1 MAQTKIDIEVELTGL
16 QKVDKAVKDVEGG
29 LEGVGETGAKL
40 AQAMG
45 ASNEQLGEGLENLAG
60 SVGETREAFT
70 QLGGSLKN
78 LGTTGMSGI
87 LSLIGPLGMLV
98 SAGILVYETFR
109 QISGA
114 AQEAENAQ
122 EAMAAAASDLQSRF
136 EALAEKGVIMAAEE
150 VDKFSMAV
158 LESQFRKEQ
167 IQKVQEKYAKSF
179 ERIRI
184 ALKNVRKATKELKET
199 EEIFGKEN
207 DRTRKKVVQLE
218 DAQRDLA
225 YQRKIAK
232 IQVHE
237 LNGELHD
244 YLKIIEKVSEQE
256 QKVEKRS
263 TESLKADAKKLAAL
277 QAEATALVERM
288 ENKGDEIA
296 QAQTEYDQKVKG
308 LKLEEELEDATH
320 SQTVAILKRIQAL
333 GDLNSV
339 EVETM
344 KLQQRQIEITK
355 KEEAEAKKAQAERR
369 RRYKERLRQRE
380 QLLKKD
386 LVLTS
391 QIRQVEIKSLFEGN
405 EQALEL
411 EKERHRATLELTK
424 EGSKE
429 RELEEK
435 RFQLSISKIKDR
447 ETQEEEQRRL
457 ERLQRLQEENEK
469 EINLRYDLARRLFE
483 IEQETPGFGTDMETL
498 TFESE
503 QRLKILELEFQREV
517 NIARMKGEEI
527 TDIQKRFAVERLAI
541 TKESTKDQAALL
553 SEYFA
558 EYSEGFAQAGFS
570 AILFGESFQEST
582 AQILKALAQQAVSQA
597 VMQTAKGFGL
607 LATKDFTGS
616 AAAFKSAALYAT
628 AASVAGLASNAL
640 GGGGGGA
647 SQAGASPT
655 GQPSVA
661 PTPEREEVTTDSMV
675 FNINFGGAVVYDT
688 KKAAEQAFADRLV
701 SIMNTPRRGA
711 VQFQRR

>member
-1 MAQTKIDIEVELTGL
+1 MAQTQVEIEVELSGTG
-16 QKVDKAVKDVEGG
+16 KVEKGIKEIEGG
-29 LEGVGETGAKL
+29 LEGIGETGSRL
-40 AQAMG
+40 VEAMG
-45 ASNEQLGEGLENLAG
+45 TTNEKLGEGLENVSG
-60 SVGETREAFT
+60 TVGEVREAFGA
-70 QLGGSLKN
+70 LGESITVIGQ
-78 LGTTGMSGI
+78 TGARGFM
-87 LSLIGPLGMLV
+87 SLIGPLGMIV
-98 SAGILVYETFR
+98 GAGIAVYETFR
-109 QISGA
+109 QITGA
-114 AQEAENAQ
+114 AQEAE
-122 EAMAAAASDLQSRF
+122 EAEQAMNAASADLQSKL
-136 EALAEKGVIMAAEE
+136 EALAEKGVIPT
-150 VDKFSMAV
+150 
-158 LESQFRKEQ
+158 
-167 IQKVQEKYAKSF
+167 
-179 ERIRI
+179 
-184 ALKNVRKATKELKET
+184 TKELERFSLAVIESQLAKES
-199 EEIFGKEN
+199 FEN
-207 DRTRKKVVQLE
+207 AMNKYRKQFDKITQAKKAAADASRSEAEAEKIGGAVYVQTVLKRQK
-218 DAQRDLA
+218 ALRDLNSA
-225 YQRKIAK
+225 RQGAK
-232 IQVHE
+232 
-237 LNGELHD
+237 
-244 YLKIIEKVSEQE
+244 KIIHEVREEQKKALDELLAAGEQE
-256 QKVEKRS
+256 QELEKRS
-263 TESLKADAKKLAAL
+263 TDNLKVEAKKLANLQKEAAL
-277 QAEATALVERM
+277 IREKIA
-288 ENKGDEIA
+288 NKGDEIA
-296 QAQTEYDQKVKG
+296 QAESEFQQKTKL
-308 LKLEEELEDATH
+308 LKLEEELEDANH
-320 SQTVAILKRIQAL
+320 EQTVAILARIRAS
-333 GDLNSV
+333 GELNAIQI
-339 EVETM
+339 ETM
-344 KLQQRQIEITK
+344 KLRQRQIEIVK

-435 RFQLSISKIKDR
+435 RFQLAISKIKDR

-483 IEQETPGFGTDMETL
+483 IEQETPGFGTDMEAL

-503 QRLKILELEFQREV
+503 QRLKILELEFQREI
-517 NIARMKGEEI
+517 NLARMKGEEI

-541 TKESTKDQAALL
+541 TQESTKEQAALL

-570 AILFGESFQEST
+570 ALLFGESFQEST

-628 AASVAGLASNAL
+628 AASVAGLASTAL

-711 VQFQRR
+711 VQFNRR

>member
-1 MAQTKIDIEVELTGL
+1 MAQTQVEIEVELSGTG
-16 QKVDKAVKDVEGG
+16 KVEKGIKEIEGG
-29 LEGVGETGAKL
+29 LEGIGETGSRL
-40 AQAMG
+40 VEAMG
-45 ASNEQLGEGLENLAG
+45 TTNEKLGEGLENVSG
-60 SVGETREAFT
+60 TVGEVREAFGA
-70 QLGGSLKN
+70 LGESITVIGQ
-78 LGTTGMSGI
+78 TGARGFM
-87 LSLIGPLGMLV
+87 SLIGPLGMIV
-98 SAGILVYETFR
+98 GAGIAVYETFR
-109 QISGA
+109 QITGA
-114 AQEAENAQ
+114 AQEAE
-122 EAMAAAASDLQSRF
+122 EAEQAMNAASADLQSKL
-136 EALAEKGVIMAAEE
+136 EALAEKGVIPT
-150 VDKFSMAV
+150 
-158 LESQFRKEQ
+158 
-167 IQKVQEKYAKSF
+167 
-179 ERIRI
+179 
-184 ALKNVRKATKELKET
+184 TKELERFSLAVIESQLAKES
-199 EEIFGKEN
+199 FEN
-207 DRTRKKVVQLE
+207 AMNKYRKQFDKITQAKKAAADASRSEAEAEKIGGAVYVQTVLKRQK
-218 DAQRDLA
+218 ALRDLNSA
-225 YQRKIAK
+225 RQGAK
-232 IQVHE
+232 
-237 LNGELHD
+237 
-244 YLKIIEKVSEQE
+244 KIIHEVREEQKKALDELLAAGEQE
-256 QKVEKRS
+256 QELEKRS
-263 TESLKADAKKLAAL
+263 TDNLKVEAKKLANLQKEAAL
-277 QAEATALVERM
+277 IREKIA
-288 ENKGDEIA
+288 NKGDEIA
-296 QAQTEYDQKVKG
+296 QAESEFQQKTKL
-308 LKLEEELEDATH
+308 LKLEEELEDANH
-320 SQTVAILKRIQAL
+320 EQTVAILARIRAS
-333 GDLNSV
+333 GELNAIQI
-339 EVETM
+339 ETM
-344 KLQQRQIEITK
+344 KLRQRQIEIVK

-435 RFQLSISKIKDR
+435 RFQLAISKIKDR

-483 IEQETPGFGTDMETL
+483 IEQETPGFGTDMEAL

-503 QRLKILELEFQREV
+503 QRLKILELEFQREI
-517 NIARMKGEEI
+517 NLARMKGEEI

-541 TKESTKDQAALL
+541 TQESTRDQAALL

-558 EYSEGFAQAGFS
+558 EYSEGFAQAGFN
-570 AILFGESFQEST
+570 ALFFGESFQEAT

-597 VMQTAKGFGL
+597 VMKTAEGFGL
-607 LATKDFTGS
+607 LALGQPG
-616 AAAFKSAALYAT
+616 AALAFKSAALFAT

-711 VQFQRR
+711 VQFNRR

>member
-1 MAQTKIDIEVELTGL
+1 LI
-16 QKVDKAVKDVEGG
+16 
-29 LEGVGETGAKL
+29 
-40 AQAMG
+40 
-45 ASNEQLGEGLENLAG
+45 
-60 SVGETREAFT
+60 RE
-70 QLGGSLKN
+70 
-78 LGTTGMSGI
+78 
-87 LSLIGPLGMLV
+87 
-98 SAGILVYETFR
+98 
-109 QISGA
+109 
-114 AQEAENAQ
+114 
-122 EAMAAAASDLQSRF
+122 
-136 EALAEKGVIMAAEE
+136 
-150 VDKFSMAV
+150 
-158 LESQFRKEQ
+158 
-167 IQKVQEKYAKSF
+167 
-179 ERIRI
+179 
-184 ALKNVRKATKELKET
+184 
-199 EEIFGKEN
+199 
-207 DRTRKKVVQLE
+207 
-218 DAQRDLA
+218 
-225 YQRKIAK
+225 KIA
-232 IQVHE
+232 
-237 LNGELHD
+237 
-244 YLKIIEKVSEQE
+244 
-256 QKVEKRS
+256 
-263 TESLKADAKKLAAL
+263 
-277 QAEATALVERM
+277 
-288 ENKGDEIA
+288 NKGDEIA
-296 QAQTEYDQKVKG
+296 QAESEFQQKTKL
-308 LKLEEELEDATH
+308 LKLEEELEDANH
-320 SQTVAILKRIQAL
+320 EQTVAILARIRAS
-333 GDLNSV
+333 GELNAIQI
-339 EVETM
+339 ETM
-344 KLQQRQIEITK
+344 KLRQRQIEIVK
-355 KEEAEAKKAQAERR
+355 KEEAEAKKAQEERR

-435 RFQLSISKIKDR
+435 RFQLAISKIKDR

-503 QRLKILELEFQREV
+503 QRLKILELEFQREI
-517 NIARMKGEEI
+517 NLARMKGEEI

-541 TKESTKDQAALL
+541 TKESTKEQAALL

-570 AILFGESFQEST
+570 ALLFGESFQEST

-628 AASVAGLASNAL
+628 AASVAGLASTAL

-711 VQFQRR
+711 VQFNRR

>member
-1 MAQTKIDIEVELTGL
+1 MAQTQVEIEVELSGT
-16 QKVDKAVKDVEGG
+16 QKVEKGIKQIEGG
-29 LEGVGETGAKL
+29 LEGIGETGSRL
-40 AQAMG
+40 VQAMG
-45 ASNEQLGEGLENLAG
+45 TTNEKLGEGLENVSG
-60 SVGETREAFT
+60 TVGEVREAFS
-70 QLGGSLKN
+70 SLKDSVQL
-78 LGTTGMSGI
+78 LGQRGPTAI
-87 LSLIGPLGMLV
+87 LSFIGPLGMLV
-98 SAGILVYETFR
+98 GAGIAVYETFR

-114 AQEAENAQ
+114 AQEAEDAQ

-167 IQKVQEKYAKSF
+167 IQKVQERYAKQF
-179 ERIRI
+179 ERIRD
-184 ALKNVRKATKELKET
+184 ALKRVRKATKELKET

-207 DRTRKKVVQLE
+207 DRSRKKLE
-218 DAQRDLA
+218 VLEQAQRQLSYEREQA
-225 YQRKIAK
+225 TN
-232 IQVHE
+232 QVHKLNDE
-237 LNGELHD
+237 LQD
-244 YLKIIEKVSEQE
+244 YLKIIEQVSEQE
-256 QKVEKRS
+256 QKVEKRT
-263 TESLKADAKKLAAL
+263 TESLKKDALRLANLAKENDTIRFQNEL
-277 QAEATALVERM
+277 KDDQIQLNEMLAEVQAR
-288 ENKGDEIA
+288 N
-296 QAQTEYDQKVKG
+296 
-308 LKLEEELEDATH
+308 
-320 SQTVAILKRIQAL
+320 
-333 GDLNSV
+333 
-339 EVETM
+339 
-344 KLQQRQIEITK
+344 IEITK
-355 KEEAEAKKAQAERR
+355 KLEDANRKEVQEILKGLKAEVGALDEVTINERKQAQERNKIRREAAKKRAEDAKKARADRA
-369 RRYKERLRQRE
+369 RLRE
-380 QLLKKD
+380 QELKRD

-391 QIRQVEIKSLFEGN
+391 QIRQAEIKLLFEGN

-411 EKERHRATLELTK
+411 EKERNRATLALTK

-435 RFQLSISKIKDR
+435 RHQLNLMKIKDD
-447 ETQEEEQRRL
+447 EQKQEERKRN
-457 ERLQRLQEENEK
+457 ERLQRLQAEQER

-483 IEQETPGFGTDMETL
+483 IEQETPGFGTDFEAL

-503 QRLKILELEFQREV
+503 QRLKILELEFQREI
-517 NIARMKGEEI
+517 NLARMKGEEI

-541 TKESTKDQAALL
+541 TQESTRDQAALL

-570 AILFGESFQEST
+570 ALFFGESFQEST
-582 AQILKALAQQAVSQA
+582 AQILKALAQQAISQA
-597 VMQTAKGFGL
+597 VMKTAEGFGL
-607 LATKDFTGS
+607 LALGQPGS
-616 AAAFKSAALYAT
+616 ALAFKSAALFAT

-711 VQFQRR
+711 VQFNRR

>member
-1 MAQTKIDIEVELTGL
+1 MAQTQVEIEVELSGTG
-16 QKVDKAVKDVEGG
+16 KVEKGIKQIEGG
-29 LEGVGETGAKL
+29 LEGIGETGSRL
-40 AQAMG
+40 VEAMG
-45 ASNEQLGEGLENLAG
+45 TTNEKLGEGLENVSG
-60 SVGETREAFT
+60 TVGEVREAFS
-70 QLGGSLKN
+70 SLKDSVQL
-78 LGTTGMSGI
+78 LGQRGPTAI
-87 LSLIGPLGMLV
+87 LSFIGPLGMLV
-98 SAGILVYETFR
+98 GAGIAVYETFR

-114 AQEAENAQ
+114 AQEAEEAQ

-158 LESQFRKEQ
+158 LESQFRKERA
-167 IQKVQEKYAKSF
+167 QKAQEKYGKAF
-179 ERIRI
+179 ERIRD
-184 ALKNVRKATKELKET
+184 ALVRVRKATKELKET
-199 EEIFGKEN
+199 EEIFGKQN
-207 DRTRKKVVQLE
+207 QRSLKLRGKLE
-218 DAQRDLA
+218 DAERNLA
-225 YQRKIAK
+225 YQREQATN
-232 IQVHE
+232 QVHKLNEE
-237 LNGELHD
+237 LND
-244 YLKIIEKVSEQE
+244 YLHIIEKVAEQE

-277 QAEATALVERM
+277 QAEATALVEKI

-296 QAQTEYDQKVKG
+296 QAQTEYDLKVKTI
-308 LKLEEELEDATH
+308 KLEEELEDATH

-333 GDLNSV
+333 GDINAV

-344 KLQQRQIEITK
+344 KLRQRQIEIVK

-435 RFQLSISKIKDR
+435 RFQLAISKIKER
-447 ETQEEEQRRL
+447 EAQEEERRRI

-503 QRLKILELEFQREV
+503 QRLKILELEFQREI
-517 NIARMKGEEI
+517 NLARMKGEEI

-541 TKESTKDQAALL
+541 TKESTKEQAALL

-570 AILFGESFQEST
+570 ALLFGESFQEST

-628 AASVAGLASNAL
+628 AASVAGLASTAL

-711 VQFQRR
+711 VQFNRR

>member
-1 MAQTKIDIEVELTGL
+1 MAQTKVDIEVELTGL
-16 QKVDKAVKDVEGG
+16 QKVDKAVKEVEGG

-45 ASNEQLGEGLENLAG
+45 ASNEKLGEGLENLAG
-60 SVGETREAFT
+60 SVGETREAFS

-78 LGTTGMSGI
+78 LGTSGMSGI

-98 SAGILVYETFR
+98 SAGVLVYETFR
-109 QISGA
+109 QITGA
-114 AQEAENAQ
+114 AQEAEEAQ

-167 IQKVQEKYAKSF
+167 IQKVQEKYAKQF
-179 ERIRI
+179 ERIRD
-184 ALKNVRKATKELKET
+184 ALKRVRKATKELKET

-207 DRTRKKVVQLE
+207 ERSGKKAEALE
-218 DAQRDLA
+218 IAQRNLT
-225 YQRKIAK
+225 YQREIATH
-232 IQVHE
+232 QVHKLNNE
-237 LNGELHD
+237 LND
-244 YLKIIEKVSEQE
+244 YLHIIELVAEQE
-256 QKVEKRS
+256 QKVEKRT
-263 TESLKADAKKLAAL
+263 TESLKKDALRLANLAKENDTISFQNEL
-277 QAEATALVERM
+277 KDDQIQLNEMLAEVQARNILIT
-288 ENKGDEIA
+288 K
-296 QAQTEYDQKVKG
+296 
-308 LKLEEELEDATH
+308 ELEDANRK
-320 SQTVAILKRIQAL
+320 QVLEILKGLKAEVGAINEVTLNERKQAQER
-333 GDLNSV
+333 NKIRREAS
-339 EVETM
+339 
-344 KLQQRQIEITK
+344 K
-355 KEEAEAKKAQAERR
+355 KRAEDAKKARADRA
-369 RRYKERLRQRE
+369 RLRE
-380 QLLKKD
+380 QELKRD

-391 QIRQVEIKSLFEGN
+391 QIRQAEIKLLFEGN
-405 EQALEL
+405 EQALQL
-411 EKERHRATLELTK
+411 ENERHRVTLQLTK
-424 EGSKE
+424 QGSKE

-435 RFQLSISKIKDR
+435 RHQLNLTKIKDDV
-447 ETQEEEQRRL
+447 QKKEEQRRN
-457 ERLQRLQEENEK
+457 ERIQKLQEENER
-469 EINLRYDLARRLFE
+469 EVNLRYDLARRLFE

-527 TDIQKRFAVERLAI
+527 TDIQKRFAIERLAI
-541 TKESTKDQAALL
+541 TKESTKEQAALL

-558 EYSEGFAQAGFS
+558 EYSEGFAQAGFN
-570 AILFGESFQEST
+570 ALFFGESFQEAT

-597 VMQTAKGFGL
+597 VMKTAEGFGL
-607 LATKDFTGS
+607 LALGQPG
-616 AAAFKSAALYAT
+616 AALAFKSAALFAT

-647 SQAGASPT
+647 SQTGASPT

-675 FNINFGGAVVYDT
+675 FNVNFAGAVVYDT

-701 SIMNTPRRGA
+701 SIINTPRRGA
-711 VQFQRR
+711 VQLNRR